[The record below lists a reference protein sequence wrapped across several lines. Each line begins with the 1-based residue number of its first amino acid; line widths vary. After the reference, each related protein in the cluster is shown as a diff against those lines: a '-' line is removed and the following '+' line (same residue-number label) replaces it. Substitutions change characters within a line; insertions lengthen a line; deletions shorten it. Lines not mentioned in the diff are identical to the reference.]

1 MPRKLPI
8 ISGKE
13 IIKALSKVGYA
24 FDHQRG
30 SHIVLRRANP
40 PHRRIAVPN
49 YDEIPRGTL
58 RAIISEAGLTDY
70 QFLDL
75 LD

>member
-8 ISGKE
+8 LSAKE
-13 IIKALSKVGYA
+13 VVKALSKIGYR
-24 FDHQRG
+24 FDHQKG
-30 SHIVLRRANP
+30 SHIVLRREEP
-40 PHRRIAVPN
+40 PHRRIAIPN

-58 RAIISEAGLTDY
+58 RAIISEAGFTVE

>member
-8 ISGKE
+8 LSGKE
-13 IIKALSKVGYA
+13 VIKALSKVGYTR
-24 FDHQRG
+24 DHQRG
-30 SHIVLRRANP
+30 SHIVLRREEP

-49 YDEIPRGTL
+49 FGEIPRGTL
-58 RAIISEAGLTDY
+58 RAIISEAGLTIE
-70 QFLDL
+70 QFLAL

>member
-8 ISGKE
+8 LSGKE
-13 IIKALSKVGYA
+13 VVKALSKVGYV

-30 SHIVLRRANP
+30 SHMVLRRAIP

-58 RAIISEAGLTDY
+58 RAIISEAGLTDA

>member
-8 ISGKE
+8 LSANE
-13 IIKALSKVGYA
+13 IIKALSKIGYTV
-24 FDHQRG
+24 DHQRG
-30 SHIVLRRANP
+30 SHVVLRREDP
-40 PHRRIAVPN
+40 PHRRIAIPN

-58 RAIISEAGLTDY
+58 RAIISEAGLTIE

-75 LD
+75 L

>member
-8 ISGKE
+8 LSARE
-13 IIKALSKVGYA
+13 VIKALSKIGYA
-24 FDHQRG
+24 VDHQRG
-30 SHIVLRRANP
+30 SHVILRRREP
-40 PHRRIAVPN
+40 PHRRIAIPN

-58 RAIISEAGLTDY
+58 RAIISEAGLTVE

-75 LD
+75 L

>member
-1 MPRKLPI
+1 MPRKIPI
-8 ISGKE
+8 LSARE
-13 IIKALSKVGYA
+13 VIKALSKAGYA
-24 FDHQRG
+24 RDHQRG
-30 SHIVLRRANP
+30 SHIVLRREEP

-58 RAIISEAGLTDY
+58 RAIISEAGLTVE